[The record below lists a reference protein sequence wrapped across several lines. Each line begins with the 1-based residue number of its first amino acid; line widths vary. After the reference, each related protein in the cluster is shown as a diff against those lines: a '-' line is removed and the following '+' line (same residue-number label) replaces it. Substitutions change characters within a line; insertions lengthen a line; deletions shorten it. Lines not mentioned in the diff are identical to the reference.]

1 MANKSINRIKIIE
14 TTKTPL
20 GFFTLI
26 ILVVEALLALLAT
39 KADATDFTVL
49 LVSMIVLVFAL
60 VGVVLFT
67 AIKRPE
73 ALTVGNP
80 KSDTFDMEVRLV
92 FDEKLGSIE
101 NIQEA
106 VAYYQKL
113 PKPFSRDNKL
123 TVNCE
128 EKNEAYVIVPR
139 VRADDRI
146 KVWLCHNDR
155 WYATENVVANYRR
168 LKFFSQESPEKTAKE
183 LLAKTTAEEHPSGR
197 RA

>member
-1 MANKSINRIKIIE
+1 MTNKSINRIKIIE

-26 ILVVEALLALLAT
+26 ILVVEALLAYLAA
-39 KADATDFTVL
+39 KAGGTDFTVL

-67 AIKRPE
+67 AIKHPE

-80 KSDTFDMEVRLV
+80 KSDTFDMQVRLV
-92 FDEKLGSIE
+92 FDEELG
-101 NIQEA
+101 NIKDA

-113 PKPFSRDNKL
+113 PKLFSRNNKL

-128 EKNEAYVIVPR
+128 ERNEAYVIVPG

-146 KVWLCHNDR
+146 KVWLCHNDT

-168 LKFFSQESPEKTAKE
+168 LKFFPEESPERTEKE
-183 LLAKTTAEEHPSGR
+183 HLAKTTAEEHPRGR